1 MKRFAVLLL
10 AVFFCMTVCF
20 TACGK
25 KDNNN
30 GQTASNETPKP
41 VETVSPSSQPEET
54 PTPEP
59 APSVTPVPGN
69 TDQPV
74 IEKPIDPSRGIENET
89 LKKIADDVFY
99 SAVLDNAF
107 SYHQFVKSVDSF
119 EIDPEEIPTGWGEY
133 SIQSHLDGISEN
145 KELGERLHSIDR
157 DSLSDYEKIVYD
169 NFEEALRLTDD
180 LNDYYYFDEPLT
192 PFNGEHTMLPL
203 IITMYEIENLDDA
216 MNYLTLLEDMPRY
229 IGQIEQFEIE
239 KSQFNLFMTENA
251 LDQVVEA
258 CRKYADEGDDFF
270 LIDSFEAAVNS
281 CSAIPESEKAALFE
295 RNTNCIMNSILP
307 AYTHLANTL
316 ESLRPTCRAF
326 ASAAARSA
334 DEVRY
339 YELKIRSEAAVDL
352 SCDEMADMLDDLS
365 TELYAELMVIAYTDT
380 SAIQQYG
387 SPKTSGDHD
396 RDVQYLLEL
405 IDGIYPMIPEQNI
418 DFVNIPDAL
427 ADDFSPAAYLISAFD
442 DPSRNVVMF
451 NPSANDNTMLFTLAH
466 ECFPGHLYQTQYFR
480 ANRNLCLAQQAI
492 TPSGYSEGW
501 AVFSELMIA
510 KHADKYNI
518 NTCLIEKDE
527 NIVTNILI
535 PGYVSIKVNHDG
547 WTKDDISSYL
557 AGYMISNEDYVD
569 LLYEYSVDVP
579 LYFFNYAMGF
589 ANLMRIYNNVAHDTD
604 QQLSQFL
611 ERYLSYGP
619 CFFDILNEKFGVK

>member
-1 MKRFAVLLL
+1 MKRFAALLL

-89 LKKIADDVFY
+89 LKQIADDVFY

-180 LNDYYYFDEPLT
+180 LNDYYYFEEPLT

-203 IITMYEIENLDDA
+203 IMTMYEIENLDDA

-307 AYTHLANTL
+307 AYTHLADTL

-352 SCDEMADMLDDLS
+352 SCDEMADILDDLS

-589 ANLMRIYNNVAHDTD
+589 ANLMRIYDNVAYDTD

>member
-1 MKRFAVLLL
+1 L
-10 AVFFCMTVCF
+10 
-20 TACGK
+20 
-25 KDNNN
+25 
-30 GQTASNETPKP
+30 
-41 VETVSPSSQPEET
+41 
-54 PTPEP
+54 
-59 APSVTPVPGN
+59 
-69 TDQPV
+69 
-74 IEKPIDPSRGIENET
+74 
-89 LKKIADDVFY
+89 
-99 SAVLDNAF
+99 
-107 SYHQFVKSVDSF
+107 
-119 EIDPEEIPTGWGEY
+119 
-133 SIQSHLDGISEN
+133 
-145 KELGERLHSIDR
+145 
-157 DSLSDYEKIVYD
+157 
-169 NFEEALRLTDD
+169 
-180 LNDYYYFDEPLT
+180 
-192 PFNGEHTMLPL
+192 
-203 IITMYEIENLDDA
+203 
-216 MNYLTLLEDMPRY
+216 
-229 IGQIEQFEIE
+229 
-239 KSQFNLFMTENA
+239 
-251 LDQVVEA
+251 
-258 CRKYADEGDDFF
+258 
-270 LIDSFEAAVNS
+270 
-281 CSAIPESEKAALFE
+281 
-295 RNTNCIMNSILP
+295 NSILP
-307 AYTHLANTL
+307 AYTHLADTL